1 MREVCGERL
10 EIFDV
15 RSNSKLGAWALGV
28 LGLMDSRAFNN
39 TMNTTLTF
47 PPSTQQATRT
57 RALQHAYRR
66 AVAAHPRENVPPPG
80 TIRNLGLLGKEDDTR
95 AVLGSEPGRQL

>member
-1 MREVCGERL
+1 VIWREGLKYAGMTGLFGNGEST
-10 EIFDV
+10 I
-15 RSNSKLGAWALGV
+15 
-28 LGLMDSRAFNN
+28 
-39 TMNTTLTF
+39 LTP
-47 PPSTQQATRT
+47 PPSLQQATRT

-95 AVLGSEPGRQL
+95 AVLESEPGRKL